1 MRNKF
6 LLTVAV
12 LCVAGI
18 LAQPGC
24 KTAEDAQY
32 VLNVTVAA
40 GVAGTPVTG
49 SYSYTEGDVVNYS
62 YAVQTGYENLV
73 VQLDGVTVGNTGV
86 ISMNMNHT
94 LTVAADERFD
104 PNGDW
109 TGEVAVSGIGDFSM
123 EITYSGGYASGSL
136 SGVVESI
143 PPTGNGNYTIT
154 NNSIEFELDFGSGLI
169 MYFSGSI
176 ENDTRMSGNWT
187 SSWGPV
193 GNWFLNRD

>member
-12 LCVAGI
+12 FCVVG
-18 LAQPGC
+18 LLVYPGC
-24 KTAEDAQY
+24 KTAEDAQF

-40 GVAGTPVTG
+40 GVTGTPATG
-49 SYSYTEGDVVNYS
+49 SYTHAEGDVVSYS

-109 TGEVAVSGIGDFSM
+109 TGEVAVSGSGDFSM
-123 EITYSGGYASGSL
+123 EITFSGGYA
-136 SGVVESI
+136 
-143 PPTGNGNYTIT
+143 
-154 NNSIEFELDFGSGLI
+154 
-169 MYFSGSI
+169 SGSI
-176 ENDTRMSGNWT
+176 ENDTRMSGNFT

-193 GNWFLNRD
+193 GNWFLNRASCCLLFRCFLTDQRSF